1 MLHLKPCWEAA
12 VGHRCRNN
20 RCRPQMPGIF
30 KRNHPIDIYRCVE
43 NMSLHIVHISGRD
56 QSLWKIQSTV
66 TEKPCP
72 QVPQEQ
78 LEPVLRVASQL
89 KIRGLD
95 SDYSRESS
103 LEPDRWNFE
112 YSRCWNVVSKYCC
125 HRPGSQQSGSSKR
138 KNSPKFHFLKNRRKN
153 LVPAKRERE
162 EKEDDNASLNVSSFL
177 FKTFTFLSFLKQL
190 LFICPS
196 FKQ

>member
-1 MLHLKPCWEAA
+1 
-12 VGHRCRNN
+12 
-20 RCRPQMPGIF
+20 MPGIF

-56 QSLWKIQSTV
+56 QSLCKIQSTV

-103 LEPDRWNFE
+103 LEPDR
-112 YSRCWNVVSKYCC
+112 
-125 HRPGSQQSGSSKR
+125 
-138 KNSPKFHFLKNRRKN
+138 
-153 LVPAKRERE
+153 
-162 EKEDDNASLNVSSFL
+162 
-177 FKTFTFLSFLKQL
+177 
-190 LFICPS
+190 
-196 FKQ
+196 